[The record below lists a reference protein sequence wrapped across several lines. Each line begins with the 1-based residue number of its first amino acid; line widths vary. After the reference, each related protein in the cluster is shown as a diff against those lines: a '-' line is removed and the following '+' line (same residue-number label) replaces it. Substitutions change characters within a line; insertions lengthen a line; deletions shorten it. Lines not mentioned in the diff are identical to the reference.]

1 MIAILIVC
9 IVILFYIHL
18 REQFKTS
25 NDLELYEIINPSR
38 IELHELCDIKQ
49 PILFNNNEIFSLLG
63 MSCDKLCNEYGKH
76 EINIRELDN
85 NNANNNNANIKNNE
99 LMFLSDSLKLFDNDT
114 DCSNNKIFISENNNQ
129 FLIDTR
135 LNISLRKF
143 DDVLRPNWTV
153 KYKYDFTIGSMNFTS
168 LLKSNIHCQYYI
180 MVMEG
185 EIELK
190 LFTPIN
196 YKYLYDGMDINENN
210 FTSKINVWDVQD
222 DMSDRLGK
230 TVSMTVNVKKGQIF
244 FVPSQWWY
252 SYKCKVKT
260 ILYTA
265 KYITLM
271 NLISNAKFVILQTF
285 NK

>member
-1 MIAILIVC
+1 MITILIVC

-18 REQFKTS
+18 RGQFKTS
-25 NDLELYEIINPSR
+25 NDLELYEILSPSR

-76 EINIRELDN
+76 EINIRESITN
-85 NNANNNNANIKNNE
+85 NTNNNIKNNE
-99 LMFLSDSLKLFDNDT
+99 LMFLSDGLKLFDNDI

-135 LNISLRKF
+135 LNISLRKL
-143 DDVLRPNWTV
+143 DDLLRPNWTV
-153 KYKYDFTIGSMNFTS
+153 RYKYDFNIGSMNFTS
-168 LLKSNIHCQYYI
+168 ILKSNIHCRYYI
-180 MVMEG
+180 MVMDG

-196 YKYLYDGMDINENN
+196 YKYLYDGMDINENR

-230 TVSMTVNVKKGQIF
+230 TVSMTVTVKKGQIF
-244 FVPSQWWY
+244 FVPSRWWY

-271 NLISNAKFVILQTF
+271 NLISNAKFMILPLF

>member
-1 MIAILIVC
+1 MVC
-9 IVILFYIHL
+9 IIVLFYIHL

-85 NNANNNNANIKNNE
+85 NNNNNNNNTNIKNNE
-99 LMFLSDSLKLFDNDT
+99 LMFLSDSLKLFDNDI

-153 KYKYDFTIGSMNFTS
+153 KYNYDFNIGSMNFTS
-168 LLKSNIHCQYYI
+168 TLKSNIQCRYYI
-180 MVMEG
+180 MVMDG

-196 YKYLYDGMDINENN
+196 YKYLYDGMDINENS

>member
-1 MIAILIVC
+1 
-9 IVILFYIHL
+9 
-18 REQFKTS
+18 
-25 NDLELYEIINPSR
+25 
-38 IELHELCDIKQ
+38 
-49 PILFNNNEIFSLLG
+49 
-63 MSCDKLCNEYGKH
+63 
-76 EINIRELDN
+76 
-85 NNANNNNANIKNNE
+85 
-99 LMFLSDSLKLFDNDT
+99 
-114 DCSNNKIFISENNNQ
+114 
-129 FLIDTR
+129 
-135 LNISLRKF
+135 
-143 DDVLRPNWTV
+143 
-153 KYKYDFTIGSMNFTS
+153 
-168 LLKSNIHCQYYI
+168 
-180 MVMEG
+180 MEG

-196 YKYLYDGMDINENN
+196 YKYLYDGMDVTENN

-244 FVPSQWWY
+244 FVPSRWWY

-271 NLISNAKFVILQTF
+271 NLISNAKFMILPLC